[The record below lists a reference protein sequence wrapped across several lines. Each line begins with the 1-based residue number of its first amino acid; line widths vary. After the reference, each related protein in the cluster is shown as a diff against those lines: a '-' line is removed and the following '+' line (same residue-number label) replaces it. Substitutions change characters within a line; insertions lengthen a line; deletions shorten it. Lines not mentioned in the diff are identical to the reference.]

1 MFFVTVPR
9 ALCTSIQPTIQARPL
24 TADVLCN
31 SEQVFWREAN
41 AYKRLLGP
49 CFNVLGRVVLRQAEG
64 CDETG
69 RRTGWCGAVTP
80 HPSNACDE
88 RDRLAHFP

>member
-9 ALCTSIQPTIQARPL
+9 ALCTSTTNQPSKRDPSQQTS
-24 TADVLCN
+24 CN

-49 CFNVLGRVVLRQAEG
+49 CFNVLGRVALRQAEG

-69 RRTGWCGAVTP
+69 RRTVGGVGQSHLIRAMHAT
-80 HPSNACDE
+80 NETD
-88 RDRLAHFP
+88 